1 MLNRLA
7 ILNIEY
13 NKDVT
18 TFPNYTDQLWI
29 GCVKE
34 RSACMWRI
42 LELGLVIAGPVGAIA
57 GFAVFIRK
65 TNRIKR
71 TTKAVLHND
80 AGRLSA

>member
-7 ILNIEY
+7 IRNIEY

-34 RSACMWRI
+34 RSTCMWWI
-42 LELGLVIAGPVGAIA
+42 IGLALLGLVIAGPVGAIVGAIA
-57 GFAVFIRK
+57 GFAVFYK
-65 TNRIKR
+65 KNK
-71 TTKAVLHND
+71 
-80 AGRLSA
+80 